1 MAASAMS
8 FDFAAQARSS
18 ARMQKL
24 SLILLTL
31 CACGGDATTGS
42 ASGSAKPAASGSAA
56 AKATASAAPSAAAT
70 ATATVVAPPSDVPS
84 GAASANVT
92 MENAE
97 LDGFKMKAISCKAAN
112 ANPLTAI
119 ALLKPLAAQ
128 KAALDGCVDKPSEV
142 SVHFNVVDKKATEVK
157 VAGAPTPE
165 AAACIAKAIEG
176 AAWADPLTCVVKVD
190 LKAAGK

>member
-1 MAASAMS
+1 M
-8 FDFAAQARSS
+8 
-18 ARMQKL
+18 
-24 SLILLTL
+24 L
-31 CACGGDATTGS
+31 CACGGEAATTT
-42 ASGSAKPAASGSAA
+42 ASGSAKVVASGSAA
-56 AKATASAAPSAAAT
+56 GKATASAAPTAAASAT
-70 ATATVVAPPSDVPS
+70 ATATVAAVPSDVPTA
-84 GAASANVT
+84 AASANVS

-97 LDGFKMKAISCKAAN
+97 LDGFKMKGISCKAAN
-112 ANPLTAI
+112 ANPITAI

-128 KAALDGCVDKPSEV
+128 KAALDACVDKQTEV

>member
-1 MAASAMS
+1 
-8 FDFAAQARSS
+8 
-18 ARMQKL
+18 MQKI
-24 SLILLTL
+24 SILFLAL
-31 CACGGDATTGS
+31 CACGGDASSTAG
-42 ASGSAKPAASGSAA
+42 SGSAKAAISGSSA
-56 AKATASAAPSAAAT
+56 AKATASAAPSAAAP
-70 ATATVVAPPSDVPS
+70 ATAAPSVVAPPSDVPS
-84 GAASANVT
+84 AAASANVS

-112 ANPLTAI
+112 ANPITAI
-119 ALLKPLAAQ
+119 GLLKPLAAQ
-128 KAALDGCVDKPSEV
+128 KAALDGCVEKPSEV

-176 AAWADPLTCVVKVD
+176 AAWADPLTCVVKLD